1 MPVKE
6 AIAKEQGFFANH
18 PIYSSMPPGFLG
30 CDVLT
35 NKLTKIL
42 FTHIKHNL
50 PDIIKEIRDRLKET
64 EGELRDLGPAMPSLP
79 AEKMHLLWNMIT
91 EFV

>member
-1 MPVKE
+1 
-6 AIAKEQGFFANH
+6 
-18 PIYSSMPPGFLG
+18 MPPGLLG
-30 CDVLT
+30 CDTLT

-50 PDIIKEIRDRLKET
+50 PEIIKEIRSKLKET
-64 EGELRDLGPAMPSLP
+64 EGELNDLGPPMPSS
-79 AEKMHLLWNMIT
+79 ATDKMHLLWNMVT